1 MRRRTLTKP
10 TTAER
15 GGERRCIVEGARRAT
30 PALIRFVRAPDGSVV
45 PDIDERLPGR
55 GLWVGARRDLIA
67 RAVAEKRFQRAAR
80 DSLRVSEDLADQV
93 EALLVRKAIDTLGF
107 ARRAGRLVTGFE
119 KTAAAL
125 RAGQGV
131 MVLAA
136 RDGAADGRRKI
147 GALAR
152 ECPLAGALTADELG
166 RAVGRDH
173 VVHAALTRAPG
184 GRPDGRP
191 DGLAESLSVALGR
204 LNGFRAISDGDL
216 ENATG
221 GCMQTAQNAG
231 AGDQRMEKAKHGGQ

>member
-15 GGERRCIVEGARRAT
+15 GGERRCIVEGARQAT

-80 DSLRVSEDLADQV
+80 DSLRVSEDLADRV

-136 RDGAADGRRKI
+136 RDGAANGRRKI

-184 GRPDGRP
+184 GRTDERQ
-191 DGLAESLSVALGR
+191 DGLAENLSIALGR

>member
-1 MRRRTLTKP
+1 MRRRTLINP

-80 DSLRVSEDLADQV
+80 DSLRVSEDLADRV

-191 DGLAESLSVALGR
+191 DGLAKSLSVALGR

>member
-1 MRRRTLTKP
+1 MIPGFFKLEEAKG
-10 TTAER
+10 AK
-15 GGERRCIVEGARRAT
+15 VE
-30 PALIRFVRAPDGSVV
+30 PKLN
-45 PDIDERLPGR
+45 
-55 GLWVGARRDLIA
+55 
-67 RAVAEKRFQRAAR
+67 
-80 DSLRVSEDLADQV
+80 SE
-93 EALLVRKAIDTLGF
+93 LVRKAIDTLGF

-125 RAGQGV
+125 RTGQGV

-152 ECPLAGALTADELG
+152 DCPLTGALTADELG

-184 GRPDGRP
+184 GRPDGRL

>member
-1 MRRRTLTKP
+1 M
-10 TTAER
+10 
-15 GGERRCIVEGARRAT
+15 
-30 PALIRFVRAPDGSVV
+30 
-45 PDIDERLPGR
+45 
-55 GLWVGARRDLIA
+55 
-67 RAVAEKRFQRAAR
+67 
-80 DSLRVSEDLADQV
+80 ADRV

-152 ECPLAGALTADELG
+152 HCPLAGALTADELG

-216 ENATG
+216 ENATIRKLTWRSKNWIRVCVVVVAAAVAVVAVMVVDG
-221 GCMQTAQNAG
+221 LVL
-231 AGDQRMEKAKHGGQ
+231 

>member
-1 MRRRTLTKP
+1 MRRRTLTKS

-30 PALIRFVRAPDGSVV
+30 PALIRFVRAPDGGVV

-80 DSLRVSEDLADQV
+80 DSLRVSEDLADRV

-125 RAGQGV
+125 RAGRGV
-131 MVLAA
+131 MLLAA
-136 RDGAADGRRKI
+136 HDGAADGRRKI

-152 ECPLAGALTADELG
+152 DCPLAGALTADELG

-173 VVHAALTRAPG
+173 VVHAALTRTRD
-184 GRPDGRP
+184 GRADRRP
-191 DGLAESLSVALGR
+191 DGLAESLSVTLGR
-204 LNGFRAISDGDL
+204 LDGFRTISDGDL

>member
-1 MRRRTLTKP
+1 MRRRTLIKP

-15 GGERRCIVEGARRAT
+15 GGERRCIVEGARQAT

-80 DSLRVSEDLADQV
+80 DSLRVSEDLADRV

-173 VVHAALTRAPG
+173 VVHAALTRAAG
-184 GRPDGRP
+184 GRTNGRP
-191 DGLAESLSVALGR
+191 DGLADSLSVSLGR
-204 LNGFRAISDGDL
+204 LDGFRTISDGDL